1 VVIELPVRIARGDRV
16 LSATTTNVSLGGMQV
31 RAQLDPAP
39 QLGERLAVELELET
53 LDRPIRVDV
62 EVRWI
67 DAQDPRRV
75 GLQFVS
81 SLRAREMW
89 ALARC
94 LDRPG
99 AQPG

>member
-1 VVIELPVRIARGDRV
+1 VRIARGDRV
-16 LSATTTNVSLGGMQV
+16 VAGTTTNVSLGGLQV
-31 RAQLDPAP
+31 RVPLEPP
-39 QLGERLAVELELET
+39 PRVGERLSVELDLDT
-53 LDRPIRVDV
+53 LDRPIHVDA

-67 DAQDPRRV
+67 DAADPSRV

-81 SLRAREMW
+81 SLRAKETW

-99 AQPG
+99 AQAG